1 MKQSWA
7 HPVISGGRLFLRGNN
22 KILCYDI
29 TDPDRSPKP
38 AISKSLRMWKD
49 NTGNFQV
56 EAIYKGQRG
65 GNVVLERKD
74 GSVIQV
80 PLFRLS
86 PSDQKLI
93 RGN

>member
-1 MKQSWA
+1 M
-7 HPVISGGRLFLRGNN
+7 RGNN

-38 AISKSLRMWKD
+38 AISRSLRMWKD